1 MSLKSSNKV
10 DTNRYE
16 LEVQVDAETFEKA
29 VSTVYR
35 KKVKNINVPGFR
47 KGKAPRMIIEKMY
60 GEEIFY
66 EDAMQDLYP
75 EALSQAA
82 EEAQLKLVRDKI
94 DLDVISVG
102 KEGFTFKAT
111 VTVEPEVEIENYK
124 GIEVAKKPT
133 EVTEEILDEEIQ
145 KIRERN
151 SRLVTVE
158 DRPAEN
164 GDSVVID
171 FEGFVDD
178 VAFEGGKA
186 ENYTLALGSG
196 NFIPGFEEQIVGHNT
211 NDAFTI
217 TVTFPEDYQV
227 DDLKGKE
234 AQFKI
239 VLHEIKA
246 KELPEFDD
254 EFIKDISEKETVE
267 EYKEELKSE
276 VAQRLQKESEQDVEN
291 QLTTKLTELLKAE
304 IPEAMYENTVDDM
317 LREFDMRLR
326 SQGMDMQTYMQYMGM
341 DKDGLRAM
349 YRPQAEQ
356 RVKLRLA
363 LDKIAQLENLTADD
377 AAVEAEY
384 ERMAESYKMPVEKI
398 KNIVSAADIAKD
410 LAVEKAMNLVK
421 DSAAIA

>member
-1 MSLKSSNKV
+1 MSRKSSNKV

-124 GIEVAKKPT
+124 GIEIAKKTT
-133 EVTEEILDEEIQ
+133 EVTEEILEEEIQ

-158 DRPAEN
+158 DRPAQN

-171 FEGFVDD
+171 FEGFVDG

-227 DDLKGKE
+227 DDLKSKE

-246 KELPEFDD
+246 KELPEFDN

-377 AAVEAEY
+377 AAIEAEY

-398 KNIVSAADIAKD
+398 KKIVSTADIAKD
-410 LAVEKAMNLVK
+410 LAVEKAMDLVK

>member
-1 MSLKSSNKV
+1 
-10 DTNRYE
+10 
-16 LEVQVDAETFEKA
+16 
-29 VSTVYR
+29 
-35 KKVKNINVPGFR
+35 
-47 KGKAPRMIIEKMY
+47 MIIEKMY

>member
-16 LEVQVDAETFEKA
+16 LEVQVDAEAFEKA
-29 VSTVYR
+29 VSAVYR

-227 DDLKGKE
+227 DDLNGKE

>member
-16 LEVQVDAETFEKA
+16 MEVQVDAEAFEKA
-29 VSTVYR
+29 VSAVYR

>member
-16 LEVQVDAETFEKA
+16 LEVQVDAEAFEKA
-29 VSTVYR
+29 VSAVYR

-151 SRLVTVE
+151 SRIVTVE

>member
-16 LEVQVDAETFEKA
+16 LEVQVDAEAFEKA
-29 VSTVYR
+29 VSAVYR

-94 DLDVISVG
+94 DLNVISVG

>member
-16 LEVQVDAETFEKA
+16 LEVQVDAEAFEKA
-29 VSTVYR
+29 VSAVYR

-276 VAQRLQKESEQDVEN
+276 VAQRLQRESEQDVEN

>member
-1 MSLKSSNKV
+1 M
-10 DTNRYE
+10 
-16 LEVQVDAETFEKA
+16 
-29 VSTVYR
+29 
-35 KKVKNINVPGFR
+35 
-47 KGKAPRMIIEKMY
+47 
-60 GEEIFY
+60 
-66 EDAMQDLYP
+66 
-75 EALSQAA
+75 
-82 EEAQLKLVRDKI
+82 
-94 DLDVISVG
+94 
-102 KEGFTFKAT
+102 
-111 VTVEPEVEIENYK
+111 
-124 GIEVAKKPT
+124 
-133 EVTEEILDEEIQ
+133 
-145 KIRERN
+145 
-151 SRLVTVE
+151 
-158 DRPAEN
+158 
-164 GDSVVID
+164 
-171 FEGFVDD
+171 
-178 VAFEGGKA
+178 
-186 ENYTLALGSG
+186 GSG

>member
-16 LEVQVDAETFEKA
+16 LEVQVDAEAFEKA
-29 VSTVYR
+29 VSAVYR

-211 NDAFTI
+211 NDAFPI

>member
-1 MSLKSSNKV
+1 M
-10 DTNRYE
+10 
-16 LEVQVDAETFEKA
+16 
-29 VSTVYR
+29 
-35 KKVKNINVPGFR
+35 
-47 KGKAPRMIIEKMY
+47 
-60 GEEIFY
+60 
-66 EDAMQDLYP
+66 
-75 EALSQAA
+75 
-82 EEAQLKLVRDKI
+82 
-94 DLDVISVG
+94 
-102 KEGFTFKAT
+102 
-111 VTVEPEVEIENYK
+111 
-124 GIEVAKKPT
+124 
-133 EVTEEILDEEIQ
+133 
-145 KIRERN
+145 
-151 SRLVTVE
+151 
-158 DRPAEN
+158 
-164 GDSVVID
+164 ID

-384 ERMAESYKMPVEKI
+384 ERMAESYKMPVEKLKI
-398 KNIVSAADIAKD
+398 LFQQQILQRIWQWKKP
-410 LAVEKAMNLVK
+410 
-421 DSAAIA
+421 

>member
-16 LEVQVDAETFEKA
+16 LEVQVDAEAFEKA
-29 VSTVYR
+29 VSAVYR

-377 AAVEAEY
+377 AAIEAEY

-410 LAVEKAMNLVK
+410 LAVEKAMDLVK

>member
-16 LEVQVDAETFEKA
+16 LEVQVDAEAFEKA
-29 VSTVYR
+29 VSAVYR

-124 GIEVAKKPT
+124 GIEVEKKPT

>member
-16 LEVQVDAETFEKA
+16 LEVQVDDEAFEKA
-29 VSTVYR
+29 VSAVYR

>member
-124 GIEVAKKPT
+124 GIEIAKKTT
-133 EVTEEILDEEIQ
+133 EVTEEILEEEIQ

-158 DRPAEN
+158 DRPAQN

-171 FEGFVDD
+171 FEGFVDG

-227 DDLKGKE
+227 DDLKSKE
-234 AQFKI
+234 AQFNI

-246 KELPEFDD
+246 KELPEFDN

-377 AAVEAEY
+377 AAIEAEY

-398 KNIVSAADIAKD
+398 KKIVSTADIAKD
-410 LAVEKAMNLVK
+410 LAVEKAMDLVK

>member
-16 LEVQVDAETFEKA
+16 LEVQVDAEAFEKA
-29 VSTVYR
+29 VSAVYR

-217 TVTFPEDYQV
+217 TITFPEDYQV

>member
-16 LEVQVDAETFEKA
+16 LEVQVDAEAFEKA
-29 VSTVYR
+29 VSAVYR

-171 FEGFVDD
+171 FEGFVDG

-227 DDLKGKE
+227 DDLKSKE

-246 KELPEFDD
+246 KELPEFDN

-377 AAVEAEY
+377 AAIEAEY

-398 KNIVSAADIAKD
+398 KKIVSTADIAKD
-410 LAVEKAMNLVK
+410 LAVEKAMDLVK

>member
-16 LEVQVDAETFEKA
+16 LEVQVDAEAFEKA
-29 VSTVYR
+29 VSAVYR

-377 AAVEAEY
+377 AAIEAEY

-398 KNIVSAADIAKD
+398 KKIVSTADIAKD
-410 LAVEKAMNLVK
+410 LAVEKAMDLVK

>member
-124 GIEVAKKPT
+124 GIEIAKKTT
-133 EVTEEILDEEIQ
+133 EVTEEILEEEIQ

-196 NFIPGFEEQIVGHNT
+196 NFVPGFEEQIVGHNT

-227 DDLKGKE
+227 DDLKSKE

-246 KELPEFDD
+246 KELPEFDN

>member
-124 GIEVAKKPT
+124 GIEIAKKTT
-133 EVTEEILDEEIQ
+133 EVTEEILEEEIQ

-227 DDLKGKE
+227 DDLKSKE

-246 KELPEFDD
+246 KELPEFDN

-377 AAVEAEY
+377 AAIEAEY

-398 KNIVSAADIAKD
+398 KKIVSTADIAKD
-410 LAVEKAMNLVK
+410 LAVEKAMDLVK

>member
-16 LEVQVDAETFEKA
+16 LEVQVDAEAFEKA
-29 VSTVYR
+29 VSAVYR

-377 AAVEAEY
+377 AAIEAEY

>member
-16 LEVQVDAETFEKA
+16 LEVQVDAEAFEKA
-29 VSTVYR
+29 VSAVYR

-124 GIEVAKKPT
+124 GIEVAKKAT